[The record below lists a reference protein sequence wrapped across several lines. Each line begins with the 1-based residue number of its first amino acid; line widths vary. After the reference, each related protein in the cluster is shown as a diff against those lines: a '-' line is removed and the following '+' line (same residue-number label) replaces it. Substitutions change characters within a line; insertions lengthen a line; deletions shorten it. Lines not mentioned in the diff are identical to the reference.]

1 MSAEAT
7 AAVRNLT
14 LQGVEV
20 PPTERFVLY
29 AIANYA
35 DEHGR
40 CWPGLN
46 AIMVYTG
53 LSRRTII
60 RAISDLKNRGLLS
73 TQERLRNNGSR
84 TSNHYMMNFMNPAWK
99 PQVSQRHPPRVT
111 VTPPPC
117 QVDTPPVSGWHPQNY
132 SLEETLEETG
142 NFKAN
147 VNLQKPTTKTK
158 PTTLSAAP
166 TSVSNQRLLEVW
178 NQNSGVLPKVQR
190 LNSKRNAA
198 LSRLQKELGADTE
211 RLFTQAV
218 RQVASDRYWI
228 ENSYG
233 FDNLIRDGRVVEKAE
248 KFAAYGTMSAGDR
261 KMAQSAL
268 RIAEAIGG
276 FDAQ

>member
-1 MSAEAT
+1 
-7 AAVRNLT
+7 
-14 LQGVEV
+14 
-20 PPTERFVLY
+20 
-29 AIANYA
+29 
-35 DEHGR
+35 
-40 CWPGLN
+40 
-46 AIMVYTG
+46 
-53 LSRRTII
+53 
-60 RAISDLKNRGLLS
+60 
-73 TQERLRNNGSR
+73 
-84 TSNHYMMNFMNPAWK
+84 
-99 PQVSQRHPPRVT
+99 
-111 VTPPPC
+111 
-117 QVDTPPVSGWHPQNY
+117 VSGWHPQNY
-132 SLEETLEETG
+132 SLEETLEET
-142 NFKAN
+142 AN
-147 VNLQKPTTKTK
+147 IKTNVDLQKATTNNKT
-158 PTTLSAAP
+158 TTLSATP

-198 LSRLQKELGADTE
+198 LSRLLKELGADTE